1 MEYDNDYLERQE
13 RQQKFLRDQYNESE
27 KYDALEDYQRIIQQS
42 NLDYGIR
49 KQENLENYLTRLE
62 IHVNFNAKKN
72 IKTHIQAPKGCW
84 YTHKS
89 PLGCFM
95 CDDMNMI
102 HYMLNLLKTIAK
114 HQPDYVPRIN

>member
-1 MEYDNDYLERQE
+1 MEIDNDYLERQE
-13 RQQKFLRDQYNESE
+13 RQQKYLRDQYNEVE
-27 KYDALEDYQRIIQQS
+27 KYDAMEDYQRIIQQS
-42 NLDYGIR
+42 TADYAIR
-49 KQENLENYLTRLE
+49 KHEKLEDYITRLS
-62 IHVNFNAKKN
+62 IHVEYNAKKN

-102 HYMLNLLKTIAK
+102 HYMLNLLKTISK
-114 HQPDYVPRIN
+114 FQPEYIPRTH

>member
-1 MEYDNDYLERQE
+1 MEFDNDYLERQE
-13 RQQKFLRDQYNESE
+13 RQQKFLRDQYNETA
-27 KYDALEDYQRIIQQS
+27 KYDAMEDYQRIIQQS
-42 NLDYGIR
+42 NLDYAIR
-49 KQENLENYLTRLE
+49 KEENLENYITRLE
-62 IHVNFNAKKN
+62 IHVKFNATKN

-102 HYMLNLLKTIAK
+102 SYMLNLLKTMAK
-114 HQPDYVPRIN
+114 YQPEYIPRH

>member
-1 MEYDNDYLERQE
+1 MEFDNDYLERQE
-13 RQQKFLRDQYNESE
+13 RQQKQMRDQYNETE
-27 KYDALEDYQRIIQQS
+27 KYDAMEDYQRIIQQS
-42 NLDYGIR
+42 NLDYAIR
-49 KQENLENYLTRLE
+49 KSETLENYLARLQ
-62 IHVNFNAKKN
+62 IHVDFNAKKN

-102 HYMLNLLKTIAK
+102 HYMLNLLKTLAK
-114 HQPDYVPRIN
+114 YQPDYIPRTV

>member
-1 MEYDNDYLERQE
+1 MEIDNDYLARQE
-13 RQQKFLRDQYNESE
+13 RQQKYLRDQYNESE
-27 KYDALEDYQRIIQQS
+27 KYDAMEDYQRIIQQS
-42 NLDYGIR
+42 NLDYAIR
-49 KQENLENYLTRLE
+49 KQENLENYIERLQ
-62 IHVNFNAKKN
+62 IHVDFNAKKN

-102 HYMLNLLKTIAK
+102 HYMLNLLKTMSK
-114 HQPDYVPRIN
+114 YQPDYIPRPN

>member
-13 RQQKFLRDQYNESE
+13 RQQKQLRDQYNETE

-42 NLDYGIR
+42 NLDYAIR
-49 KQENLENYLTRLE
+49 KSENLENYLARLQ
-62 IHVNFNAKKN
+62 IHVDFNAKKN

-95 CDDMNMI
+95 CDDQNMI
-102 HYMLNLLKTIAK
+102 HYMLNLLKTLAK
-114 HQPDYVPRIN
+114 HQPDYIPRPH

>member
-1 MEYDNDYLERQE
+1 METDNDYLERQE
-13 RQQKFLRDQYNESE
+13 RQQKYLRDQYNEVE
-27 KYDALEDYQRIIQQS
+27 KYDAMEDYQRIIQQS
-42 NLDYGIR
+42 NLDYAIR
-49 KQENLENYLTRLE
+49 KQENLENYIARLQ
-62 IHVNFNAKKN
+62 IHVEFNAKKN

-102 HYMLNLLKTIAK
+102 HYMLNLIKTIAK
-114 HQPDYVPRIN
+114 HQPTYIPRNQ

>member
-1 MEYDNDYLERQE
+1 METDNEYLARQE
-13 RQQKFLRDQYNESE
+13 RQQKQLRDQYNETS

-42 NLDYGIR
+42 NLDYAIR
-49 KQENLENYLTRLE
+49 KQENLENYITRLE
-62 IHVNFNAKKN
+62 IHVNFNATKN

-102 HYMLNLLKTIAK
+102 HYMLNLIKTIAK
-114 HQPDYVPRIN
+114 YQPGYTPRQ

>member
-1 MEYDNDYLERQE
+1 MEIDNDYLERQE
-13 RQQKFLRDQYNESE
+13 RQQKYLRDQYNEVE
-27 KYDALEDYQRIIQQS
+27 KYDAMEDYQRIIQQS
-42 NLDYGIR
+42 TADYAIR
-49 KQENLENYLTRLE
+49 KQEKIIDYIQRLQ
-62 IHVNFNAKKN
+62 IHVEFNAKKN

-102 HYMLNLLKTIAK
+102 HYMLNLIKTMAK
-114 HQPDYVPRIN
+114 YQPEYIPRST